1 MKMIIFFLILFAIVF
16 INYKFKNVIVR
27 GYNFFSQFPKMIL
40 IGLGFIV
47 VVCPFLLKDN
57 PFINYFKDFMPDS
70 LSKKLDL
77 INGIK
82 ERNNN
87 VMKNILENP
96 QEMPQY
102 MGRGKGVSTKQLR
115 KVSEQVKKKIAA
127 DQGWQCAMC
136 NNKLDAA
143 YEVDHIIAL
152 EDGGTNNIDNLRAV
166 CRNCHGNKTI
176 DDNIKRRYPG
186 GMFA

>member
-16 INYKFKNVIVR
+16 INYKFKNIIVR

-40 IGLGFIV
+40 IGLGIIV

-127 DQGWQCAMC
+127 DQGWQCAIC